1 MQLPTTTHALSGV
14 TIVGPSSN
22 SKEGHLTATLKSSC
36 ESYKIGNITTI
47 KVRGT
52 WNQEWTGAFEN
63 DPFTANW
70 QWHIAHRSFCPNFG
84 EGSGV
89 PTKIGGVPKHVP
101 WNPYP
106 ISNQMEGA
114 AVLPQKWVGRLSP
127 KWLKSKPNFRPRR
140 LKTHTPW
147 DRTLIVWAIQGS
159 SPSEFL
165 RFAYPRV
172 KKKGA
177 LLGDTVYWIN
187 K

>member
-127 KWLKSKPNFRPRR
+127 FPEILTLFQTKMIKIETQFQT
-140 LKTHTPW
+140 KTAKNPYPLGPHTYSMGHT
-147 DRTLIVWAIQGS
+147 R
-159 SPSEFL
+159 E
-165 RFAYPRV
+165 
-172 KKKGA
+172 
-177 LLGDTVYWIN
+177 
-187 K
+187 